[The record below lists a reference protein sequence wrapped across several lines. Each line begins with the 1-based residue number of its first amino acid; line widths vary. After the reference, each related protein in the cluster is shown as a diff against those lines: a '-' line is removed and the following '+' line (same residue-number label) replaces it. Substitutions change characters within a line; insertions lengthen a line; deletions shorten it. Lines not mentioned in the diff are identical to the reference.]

1 MRLSALHRLS
11 CAMIVSLWAAGCA
24 PGGDG
29 GTAGSAG
36 GAATA
41 GSGAAGV
48 TGAAG
53 ATGSAGA
60 AGTGAGAAGVAGGP
74 AGGAGSP
81 AGAGGSATGV
91 AGASGR
97 GGAAAAGAGGRG
109 GAAAAGRGG
118 QGGPGGG
125 PAGSAGSGTSGA
137 TGSAGAGAGDAYV
150 SGVTVAVHADTKTI
164 LVVTWTQAMAAET
177 TRLEFSFAG
186 SAVMSSRALPGA
198 TGAHRDVV
206 LGVPAATAVTLRI
219 VSRQGGVDYKT
230 RDYTGTTGTIPSGMP
245 VPTVT
250 MYDAAA
256 ASPDRYMFGS
266 VENSS
271 GGCTNRNCYFDGLF
285 WVYIMDRQG
294 RIVWYYSDASS
305 NAATGFQRIARDG
318 EYIWIERSRTGMRGV
333 TKMTLDRQYFQKI
346 DSIPIGDAID
356 VTTDGS
362 LLYENNGDLHE
373 RTKAGTDRLIWSCHT
388 AFGASYNCYSNT
400 VNWNPTDDTV
410 LLSFPEPNTVAQ
422 INRATGALVA
432 TYGDRAGSYTFSP
445 TTWSLEWQHFPNISA
460 AGTLMVSSHL
470 PMFPEGSAAGPMQH
484 AFIEFEIDR
493 TNKRLTEKWSYSAG
507 TEWPLSRGMAIKLP
521 NGNVLGN
528 YGTGGAIRE
537 ITPDKRTV
545 FHVKFDVPTGSDY
558 ANKMVGHNVLIDD
571 LYKLNGGGPPP

>member
-1 MRLSALHRLS
+1 VQVLVR
-11 CAMIVSLWAAGCA
+11 SLVIATFVIAGCDS
-24 PGGDG
+24 GGGGGG
-29 GTAGSAG
+29 GTPGSG
-36 GAATA
+36 GATA
-41 GSGAAGV
+41 GTTGVAG
-48 TGAAG
+48 GAAG
-53 ATGSAGA
+53 ATGA
-60 AGTGAGAAGVAGGP
+60 AGTGGGP
-74 AGGAGSP
+74 P
-81 AGAGGSATGV
+81 GAGG
-91 AGASGR
+91 R
-97 GGAAAAGAGGRG
+97 GGSAGAGGRG
-109 GAAAAGRGG
+109 GGAGRGG
-118 QGGPGGG
+118 QGGL
-125 PAGSAGSGTSGA
+125 AGSGAAGA
-137 TGSAGAGAGDAYV
+137 AGAAGAGAGDAYV
-150 SGVTVAVHADTKTI
+150 SGVNVAVHANTTTI
-164 LVVTWTQAMAAET
+164 LVVTWTQAMAADT

-186 SAVMSSRALPGA
+186 STMMSSHPKPGA

-206 LGVPAATAVTLRI
+206 LGVPASTAVTLRI
-219 VSRQGGVDYKT
+219 VSSQGGADYKT
-230 RDYTGTTGTIPSGMP
+230 RDYMGTTGAIPTGMP
-245 VPTVT
+245 APAVS
-250 MYDAAA
+250 MYDATA
-256 ASPDRYMFGS
+256 ASPERYLFGS

-318 EYIWIERSRTGMRGV
+318 EYIWIERSRTGTRGV

-346 DSIPIGDAID
+346 DMINIGDAID

-362 LLYENNGDLHE
+362 LLYENDGDLHE
-373 RTKAGTDRLIWSCHT
+373 RTKAGADRMIWSCHT

-422 INRATGALVA
+422 INRANGTLVA
-432 TYGDRAGSYTFSP
+432 TYGDRSGSYTFSP

-460 AGTLMVSSHL
+460 SGTLMVSSHL

-484 AFIEFEIDR
+484 AFIELEIDR
-493 TNKRLTEKWSYSAG
+493 TNRRLVEKWSYSAG
-507 TEWPLSRGMAIKLP
+507 TEWPLSRGMAIKLA
-521 NGNVLGN
+521 NGNVLAN

-558 ANKMVGHNVLIDD
+558 ANKMVGNNVFVDD
-571 LYKLNGGGPPP
+571 LYTLNGGGPPP

>member
-1 MRLSALHRLS
+1 MKALLR
-11 CAMIVSLWAAGCA
+11 AAVIGTLVIAACDS
-24 PGGDG
+24 GGNG
-29 GTAGSAG
+29 GTPGNGGASAG
-36 GAATA
+36 T
-41 GSGAAGV
+41 

-53 ATGSAGA
+53 NA
-60 AGTGAGAAGVAGGP
+60 AGSTG
-74 AGGAGSP
+74 
-81 AGAGGSATGV
+81 AGAGGSAGSTTGTAGSTGTAGTAGSTTGTSGSGGSTTGTAGTGAP
-91 AGASGR
+91 AGAGGR
-97 GGAAAAGAGGRG
+97 GGQGGSAGAGGRG
-109 GAAAAGRGG
+109 GAGAAGRGG
-118 QGGPGGG
+118 QGG
-125 PAGSAGSGTSGA
+125 AAGSGTAGA

-150 SGVTVAVHADTKTI
+150 SGVNVAVHPNTTTI

-186 SAVMSSRALPGA
+186 STVMSSRALPGA

-206 LGVPAATAVTLRI
+206 LGVPPSTAVTVRI

-230 RDYTGTTGTIPSGMP
+230 RDYTGTTGVIPSGMP
-245 VPTVT
+245 LPTILA
-250 MYDAAA
+250 YDAAG
-256 ASPDRYMFGS
+256 ASPDRWMFGS

-318 EYIWIERSRTGMRGV
+318 EYIWIERGRTGTRGV

-373 RTKAGTDRLIWSCHT
+373 RTKAGTDRTIWSCHT

-445 TTWSLEWQHFPNISA
+445 ATWSLEWQHFPNISA

-521 NGNVLGN
+521 NGNVLAN

>member
-493 TNKRLTEKWSYSAG
+493 TNKRLVEKWSYSAG